1 MLPQISMECG
11 VVSDPELR
19 FTPAGVAVAKVRV
32 VAKDRKRDAQGQ
44 WSDGDPCFLTVTA
57 WRHLAEHICESVVK
71 GSTITVT
78 GRLAQRDWEDKEG
91 QKRTSYEVTAD
102 TVGLSLLFAT
112 YDRKERV
119 DRPAPP
125 ASEGSGWGEPVQADE
140 APF

>member
-57 WRHLAEHICESVVK
+57 WRGLAEHICESVVK

-112 YDRKERV
+112 YDRKERAE
-119 DRPAPP
+119 RPAP
-125 ASEGSGWGEPVQADE
+125 AEGEAGGWGNANPTDEP
-140 APF
+140 PF